1 VGSRVHA
8 RREGKL
14 GHERGFDRH
23 ELLEPLLGVVLGALF
38 SRGIHEQSLVLDLLG
53 DKLRVQR
60 DQARV
65 GPAFGQQR
73 EALAAPA
80 LDQGSQEQPIEQAAL
95 AGLRGAATQTLG
107 VGIRACICE
116 LAAELAAAKEFIAK
130 AALPSAGRAL
140 DQAQGKMPGP
150 KGRVAVSEL
159 RDELAL
165 LRTLTA
171 IVPTNAFADASNIYA
186 VRLPAGDLVVAKVPN
201 AADEKAESLTIKLRD
216 GRQLSIRRSR
226 IQSIKPVAPQEFR
239 RIVMR
244 ELRARERELGKD
256 PNPVEAFR
264 TVVSFCLEYGMR
276 VKAMTVLQA
285 ALRKPA
291 GSVLVALF
299 CEVEARRHRRTQ
311 ARLAGIK
318 EPNLLAALSI
328 DRPEPVSVNEPSA
341 PPPELTPSP
350 SAPAPAPQARPQP
363 KPIRDKPDVMEDSR
377 WTKAGALYK
386 RGIDIYRGSFS
397 GSSKSVQN
405 VSMPPARRSSSSP

>member
-1 VGSRVHA
+1 M
-8 RREGKL
+8 
-14 GHERGFDRH
+14 RGMTILSIFA
-23 ELLEPLLGVVLGALF
+23 VLAGGAHGAL
-38 SRGIHEQSLVLDLLG
+38 SHKRRQPLP
-53 DKLRVQR
+53 
-60 DQARV
+60 DQKPPAQV
-65 GPAFGQQR
+65 PSQPGPELPPAG
-73 EALAAPA
+73 LASPA
-80 LDQGSQEQPIEQAAL
+80 LPPAPVAKPKPKPPEPEIDI
-95 AGLRGAATQTLG
+95 
-107 VGIRACICE
+107 
-116 LAAELAAAKEFIAK
+116 AAELAAAKEFIAK

-397 GSSKSVQN
+397 GSSKSVQKKIHSALK
-405 VSMPPARRSSSSP
+405 VFQDAQDLLAALSEQFEDDQTVERRAVEIQQLIYDCLKRQKI